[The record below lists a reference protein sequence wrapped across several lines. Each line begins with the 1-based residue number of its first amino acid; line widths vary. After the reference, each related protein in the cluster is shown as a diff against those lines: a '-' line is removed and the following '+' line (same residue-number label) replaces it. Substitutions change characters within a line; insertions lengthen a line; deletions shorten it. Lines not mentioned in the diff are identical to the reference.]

1 MFEGKA
7 LAAALEEIGPSA
19 FHGIIFRCVS
29 LSSLLGLKNEAGHLV
44 ITRPNPDFLYAGGP
58 VRDGGR
64 FTPKGGAESLY
75 TGETEHTARS
85 EKRQAAGFHAVSR
98 KSRGIEVAYSLNATL
113 SGVLDLT
120 DSSVVQ
126 KLNTSRSELVEPWRY
141 RPDGKTPPTHIL
153 GTAVVESKR
162 FSAIRYPSAANPR
175 GRCIVIFS
183 GCIRGGETIALVD
196 PDSIFH
202 QVMKLA
208 LA

>member
-1 MFEGKA
+1 MLEGKA

-75 TGETEHTARS
+75 TRETEHTARL

-113 SGVLDLT
+113 SRVLDLT
-120 DSSVVQ
+120 DSPVVQ
-126 KLNTSRSELVEPWRY
+126 KLDTSRSELVEPWRY
-141 RPDGKTPPTHIL
+141 RPDGKTPPTHTSGPRWL
-153 GTAVVESKR
+153 RVSDSAR
-162 FSAIRYPSAANPR
+162 SAIQVQLIREDVVLLSSADASEVAKQSR
-175 GRCIVIFS
+175 W
-183 GCIRGGETIALVD
+183 
-196 PDSIFH
+196 
-202 QVMKLA
+202 
-208 LA
+208 